1 MPCADHDHDHDAHGH
16 GHSHSHGHAHG
27 LSLDQ
32 FDRAM
37 AAGVGL
43 NTLFV
48 IIEFAAGFWAGS
60 LALVADAGHNAGD
73 VVGLLLAWGASQ
85 LARRPPSR
93 RYTWGFRR
101 TTIYA
106 ALANAV
112 LLLTACG
119 AIVWEAWH
127 RLQSPEPV
135 AGPVMIAVATVGVAI
150 NTLTA
155 LLFMRGRERDANLRG
170 AFLHMA
176 ADAAVSAGVVVAGI
190 AIMMTGWTWIDP
202 LVSIA
207 ITLAIVVGTWD
218 LFRESI
224 DLSLDAV
231 PRGIDPDAIKE
242 ALAAIFGVVEVHDLH
257 VWAASTSEV
266 TLTAHLVVPDKD
278 LHEAALSAATAL
290 LRDRFRIAHTTIQL
304 EREEAGEAVLVLGAR
319 RRQGYPQVW
328 AVETPAA
335 LVLRH
340 CSDEHGIRH
349 QPLQHPPGHVQR
361 APHHLNLRVLQLLG
375 IGLGDKLLHA
385 RQGAGAGHGRQ

>member
-1 MPCADHDHDHDAHGH
+1 
-16 GHSHSHGHAHG
+16 
-27 LSLDQ
+27 
-32 FDRAM
+32 M

-43 NTLFV
+43 NTAFV
-48 IIEFAAGFWAGS
+48 IIEAACGLWAGS

-73 VVGLLLAWGASQ
+73 VIGLLLAWGASR

-112 LLLTACG
+112 FLLTACG
-119 AIVWEAWH
+119 AIAWEAWH
-127 RLQSPEPV
+127 RLRSPEPV
-135 AGPVMIAVATVGVAI
+135 AGPVMIAVAAVGVAI

-176 ADAAVSAGVVVAGI
+176 ADAAVSAGVVLAGI
-190 AIMMTGWTWIDP
+190 AIMLTGQTWIDP

-207 ITLAIVVGTWD
+207 ITLVIVAGTWD

-224 DLSLDAV
+224 DLALDAV
-231 PRGIDPDAIKE
+231 PRGVDPDAIKE
-242 ALAAIFGVVEVHDLH
+242 ALAAISGVVEVHDLH

-266 TLTAHLVVPDKD
+266 SLTAHLVVPDANS
-278 LHEAALSAATAL
+278 HEPTLSAAIAL

-304 EREEAGEAVLVLGAR
+304 ECDDACRA
-319 RRQGYPQVW
+319 
-328 AVETPAA
+328 
-335 LVLRH
+335 
-340 CSDEHGIRH
+340 C
-349 QPLQHPPGHVQR
+349 VQR
-361 APHHLNLRVLQLLG
+361 PAEVL
-375 IGLGDKLLHA
+375 
-385 RQGAGAGHGRQ
+385 

>member
-1 MPCADHDHDHDAHGH
+1 MPCDDHAHDHDHHAHGH
-16 GHSHSHGHAHG
+16 GHSHGHGHAHG
-27 LSLDQ
+27 LSPDQ

-43 NTLFV
+43 NTIFV
-48 IIEFAAGFWAGS
+48 IIEAACGLWGGS

-73 VVGLLLAWGASQ
+73 VIGLLLAWGASR

-106 ALANAV
+106 ALTNAV
-112 LLLTACG
+112 LLLAACG

-135 AGPVMIAVATVGVAI
+135 AGPVMIAVAAVGVAI

-155 LLFMRGRERDANLRG
+155 LLFMRGREGDANLRG

-176 ADAAVSAGVVVAGI
+176 ADAAVSAGVVLAGI
-190 AIMMTGWTWIDP
+190 AILLTGRTWIDP

-207 ITLAIVVGTWD
+207 ITLVIVAGTWD

-224 DLSLDAV
+224 DLALDAV
-231 PRGIDPDAIKE
+231 PRGVDPDAITK
-242 ALAAIFGVVEVHDLH
+242 ALAAIPGVIEVHDLH

-266 TLTAHLVVPDKD
+266 SLTVHLVVPDGD
-278 LHEAALSAATAL
+278 SHEPTLSVATAL
-290 LRDRFRIAHTTIQL
+290 LRERFRIAHTTIQL
-304 EREEAGEAVLVLGAR
+304 EREDACQACLQRPAEVL
-319 RRQGYPQVW
+319 
-328 AVETPAA
+328 
-335 LVLRH
+335 
-340 CSDEHGIRH
+340 
-349 QPLQHPPGHVQR
+349 
-361 APHHLNLRVLQLLG
+361 
-375 IGLGDKLLHA
+375 
-385 RQGAGAGHGRQ
+385 

>member
-1 MPCADHDHDHDAHGH
+1 
-16 GHSHSHGHAHG
+16 
-27 LSLDQ
+27 
-32 FDRAM
+32 M

-48 IIEFAAGFWAGS
+48 VVEAVSGIVAGS

-73 VVGLLLAWGASQ
+73 VIGLLLAWGASR

-112 LLLTACG
+112 FLLTACG

-135 AGPVMIAVATVGVAI
+135 AGPVMIAVAAVGVAI

-155 LLFMRGRERDANLRG
+155 ILFMRGRDGDANLRG

-190 AIMMTGWTWIDP
+190 AIIFTRWTWIDP

-207 ITLAIVVGTWD
+207 ITMAIVAGTWD

-224 DLSLDAV
+224 DLALDAV
-231 PRGIDPDAIKE
+231 PRGVDPDAITA
-242 ALAAIFGVVEVHDLH
+242 ALAAIPGVSEVHDLH

-266 TLTAHLVVPDKD
+266 SLTAHLVVADAD
-278 LHEAALSAATAL
+278 FHEQALSAANAL

-304 EREEAGEAVLVLGAR
+304 EREDVGRACAQRPA
-319 RRQGYPQVW
+319 
-328 AVETPAA
+328 ET
-335 LVLRH
+335 L
-340 CSDEHGIRH
+340 
-349 QPLQHPPGHVQR
+349 
-361 APHHLNLRVLQLLG
+361 
-375 IGLGDKLLHA
+375 
-385 RQGAGAGHGRQ
+385 